1 MWMLKPKTKSLKL
14 PASQNFIYVLC
25 VCGCESCNLWKRS
38 LELQSNYT
46 SRYYRTC
53 MKCRRWQHQLSH
65 VLFECLTWIGVLYC
79 FWNNDEQLLPHIQRH
94 ISCGQSNSRGLFWFW
109 RWLLPS
115 LCCHF
120 NNFNTQSQKNGLF
133 RTHFKAF
140 LMTFSHRANGFNGHF
155 GYENVGLIMWASK
168 QPRWE
173 WPNLEMAILN
183 THFTARQQFF
193 ICWGGFHLKICHF
206 ILLQSMLFGLCAV
219 QYKYSDQHSQWL
231 CGYNVVRI
239 SESHCVI
246 Q

>member
-168 QPRWE
+168 NHGENGRIWKWQFWTR
-173 WPNLEMAILN
+173 ILQLGNSFSFVEVAFTWKFVTLYYYSRCCSGFVPFN
-183 THFTARQQFF
+183 TNIATNIHNDF
-193 ICWGGFHLKICHF
+193 
-206 ILLQSMLFGLCAV
+206 AV
-219 QYKYSDQHSQWL
+219 TM
-231 CGYNVVRI
+231 
-239 SESHCVI
+239 
-246 Q
+246 

>member
-133 RTHFKAF
+133 RTHFKVF
-140 LMTFSHRANGFNGHF
+140 LMTFSHRANRFNGHF

-168 QPRWE
+168 NHGENGRIWKWQFWTR
-173 WPNLEMAILN
+173 ILQLGNSFSFVEVAFTWKFVTLYYHSRCCSGFVPFN
-183 THFTARQQFF
+183 TNIATNIHNDF
-193 ICWGGFHLKICHF
+193 
-206 ILLQSMLFGLCAV
+206 AV
-219 QYKYSDQHSQWL
+219 TM
-231 CGYNVVRI
+231 
-239 SESHCVI
+239 
-246 Q
+246 